1 MGLASSAGAFP
12 LAVTDD
18 SVRCATPEC
27 SHVSHLALVRR
38 VRLRCLAARETSV
51 VSSDLTTCTSIR
63 TFEVP
68 RYDDVSSKRIPLGK
82 PVTEAEGE
90 YTLTEKLV
98 KRNFST
104 TFS

>member
-1 MGLASSAGAFP
+1 
-12 LAVTDD
+12 
-18 SVRCATPEC
+18 
-27 SHVSHLALVRR
+27 
-38 VRLRCLAARETSV
+38 
-51 VSSDLTTCTSIR
+51 VSSDLTTRTSFR

-90 YTLTEKLV
+90 YTSTEKLV

-104 TFS
+104 TFSQTFPRNFVEKFVEIGVNDCRIDNAEFECRAKPP